1 VELRKMEKRVRE
13 MEEKAEKLRNE
24 LKEKQQE

>member
-1 VELRKMEKRVRE
+1 MEKRVRE